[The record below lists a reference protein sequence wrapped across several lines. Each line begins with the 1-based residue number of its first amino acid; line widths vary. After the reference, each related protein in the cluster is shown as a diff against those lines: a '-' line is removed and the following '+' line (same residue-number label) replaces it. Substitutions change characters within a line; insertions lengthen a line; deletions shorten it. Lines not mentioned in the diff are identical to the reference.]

1 MKIRKIDPVRC
12 KLILTLNTMSALTN
26 IWNNY
31 TLEFSTVQKIVIGVV
46 LGMIFLIA
54 LMAIVLVIME
64 IAK

>member
-1 MKIRKIDPVRC
+1 
-12 KLILTLNTMSALTN
+12 MSALTN

-31 TLEFSTVQKIVIGVV
+31 TVEFSTAQKVIIAIV
-46 LGMIFLIA
+46 LGMIFIIA